1 MRLRTFA
8 TLLLAT
14 AAIPAQ
20 AQDLYHGVT
29 ILDPETGTATP
40 DSYILVE
47 DGLIAATGEGVP
59 ADTGGATLHDFTG
72 LWALPG
78 LIDTHAHL
86 TLGPTEVA
94 ADEDGA
100 PIMRAIT
107 DDDIV
112 SHGAR
117 TMLSYGVTT
126 VRNPGGSAVE
136 NALYAQQVASGERLG
151 PEMVWAAEVIDR
163 SPIAFEGLA
172 TRVTP
177 ERDVADMVADQAAT
191 GAHYVKLYTGLDES
205 DLREGIMA
213 AEAHDVQTIGH
224 LADVSW
230 TTAAELGID
239 SLVHA
244 MPTSPDLLPE
254 DRREPYVDSRR
265 PGTFQFFE
273 WYELADLDAPEIA
286 DMIAALARHNVSFD
300 ATLVAFEPA
309 FHGDDEALLSFRAEH
324 AHPAMV
330 ANWQSGFRFDM
341 GWEAEDHE
349 RARAVWPKVL
359 RLVRMMHEG
368 GVPMTIGTD
377 FANPFVAPGLAM
389 SREMVLHQ
397 QAGIPADAVLRM
409 ATIDAARSLGLEHRI
424 GAIRPGMEADVL
436 FIAADPRPDV
446 ARLADVR
453 SVLNNGELHSP
464 DTLRQT
470 N

>member
-47 DGLIAATGEGVP
+47 DGLIVAAGEGMP
-59 ADTGGATLHDFTG
+59 ADTASATLHDFTG
-72 LWALPG
+72 LWAMPG

-94 ADEDGA
+94 ADKDGT

-107 DDDIV
+107 DEDIV

-117 TMLSYGVTT
+117 MMLSYGVTT
-126 VRNPGGSAVE
+126 VRNPGGSAEE
-136 NALYAQQVASGERLG
+136 NALYAQQVGSGERLG

-172 TRVTP
+172 TLVTP
-177 ERDVADMVADQAAT
+177 ERGVADIVADQAAA
-191 GAHYVKLYTGLDES
+191 GAGFVKLYTGLDQS
-205 DLREGIMA
+205 DLREGIVAA
-213 AEAHDVQTIGH
+213 AENDVQTIGH

-230 TTAAELGID
+230 TTAAELGIN

-244 MPTSPDLLPE
+244 MPTSPNLLPQ
-254 DRREPYVDSRR
+254 DRRESYLDSRR

-273 WYELADLDAPEIA
+273 WYERADLDAPEVTE
-286 DMIAALARHNVSFD
+286 MIAALARHGVSFD

-309 FHGDDEALLSFRAEH
+309 FHGDDEALLSSRAQH

-330 ANWQSGFRFDM
+330 ANWESGFRFDM
-341 GWEAEDHE
+341 GWEADDHE
-349 RARAVWPKVL
+349 RARAVWPTVL

-377 FANPFVAPGLAM
+377 FANPYVAPGLAM

-397 QAGIPADAVLRM
+397 QAGIPATAVLRM
-409 ATIDAARSLGLEHRI
+409 ATLDAARSLGLENRI
-424 GAIRPGMEADVL
+424 GAIRPGMEADVV
-436 FIAADPRPDV
+436 FIASDPRLDL

-464 DTLRQT
+464 ENLRKT